1 MLDAQLSGSILK
13 KGLDIP
19 FAVGKAVGKLKAI
32 VCLDTFH
39 TDSPACVPLHQ
50 TLEEVRGGIGGLLG
64 IGGQKAEPGKLVNS
78 GVLEKTQLRIC
89 DTATRDDLHIH
100 LDSLAGIGHLLI
112 GLWSIGLFLL
122 LFWKHTQLAH
132 HAEQALRPAGI
143 PPLPQTVPQF
153 YQAQGRIVAAHIP
166 DLLQLRFCVLV
177 GMAVR
182 TPGLA
187 EARDSTL
194 PSRRFSRSRYTTGFG
209 CTSGWHG

>member
-1 MLDAQLSGSILK
+1 M
-13 KGLDIP
+13 
-19 FAVGKAVGKLKAI
+19 
-32 VCLDTFH
+32 
-39 TDSPACVPLHQ
+39 
-50 TLEEVRGGIGGLLG
+50 
-64 IGGQKAEPGKLVNS
+64 
-78 GVLEKTQLRIC
+78 
-89 DTATRDDLHIH
+89 
-100 LDSLAGIGHLLI
+100 LI

-187 EARDSTL
+187 GQGFDSAIPASPPEVDIRPASVVL
-194 PSRRFSRSRYTTGFG
+194 PAGTADAVFLRVF
-209 CTSGWHG
+209 H

>member
-39 TDSPACVPLHQ
+39 TESPACVPLHQ

-78 GVLEKTQLRIC
+78 GVLEKTQLRVC
-89 DTATRDDLHIH
+89 DTATRDDLHPPGFAGRDRSFAH
-100 LDSLAGIGHLLI
+100 RALEYRPFSSSLLETYPACASRGTGSQAGGYTPVASDGTTVLSGPGQDCGGAYPGSASTPLLCA
-112 GLWSIGLFLL
+112 GWDGCEDAG
-122 LFWKHTQLAH
+122 TG
-132 HAEQALRPAGI
+132 RPGI
-143 PPLPQTVPQF
+143 RLC
-153 YQAQGRIVAAHIP
+153 H
-166 DLLQLRFCVLV
+166 
-177 GMAVR
+177 
-182 TPGLA
+182 
-187 EARDSTL
+187 
-194 PSRRFSRSRYTTGFG
+194 PSESARSRYTTGFG